1 LVPPIRHRRRAG
13 CAKVAEP
20 ELKRTINTH
29 MLALKDMLRRDASF
43 AELIVNNPMQPITN
57 LLFCNGD
64 GNAEEAAFQTADA
77 FYILPFGTY

>member
-1 LVPPIRHRRRAG
+1 
-13 CAKVAEP
+13 
-20 ELKRTINTH
+20 